1 VSTAAVDATGTGTGM
16 IVITCTGG
24 ECDWHVVARGVLSA
38 DVRHGALEDGE
49 TATVTITVDP
59 AVLVAAGSGTVTV
72 WPGDARV
79 AVTWDAPPA
88 PSPADTPTD
97 QPSVVPPVPGT

>member
-49 TATVTITVDP
+49 SATVTITVDP
-59 AVLVAAGSGTVTV
+59 AALLAAGSGTVTV

-88 PSPADTPTD
+88 PSPADTTLPTGA
-97 QPSVVPPVPGT
+97 PSPPTP